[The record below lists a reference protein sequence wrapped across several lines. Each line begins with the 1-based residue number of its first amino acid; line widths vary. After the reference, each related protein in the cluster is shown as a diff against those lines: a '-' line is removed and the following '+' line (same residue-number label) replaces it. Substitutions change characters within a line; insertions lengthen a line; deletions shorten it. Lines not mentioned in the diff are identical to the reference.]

1 MLLQTKPSKP
11 STVNGRN
18 AAKHSDRGKT
28 PWTPSAN
35 IIRRMQKRVDRMM
48 EDDFLSAASLYG
60 QEVWLSLNIRDRR
73 QAGRVLAKLV
83 VEGEIEGLTFAEKCG
98 ALIYYRLK

>member
-1 MLLQTKPSKP
+1 MRKQKQPSKP

-35 IIRRMQKRVDRMM
+35 IIRQMQKRVNRMT
-48 EDDFLSAASLYG
+48 EDDFFPAASLYG
-60 QEVWLSLNIRDRR
+60 REVWMSLSNGDRR
-73 QAGRVLAKLV
+73 QAGRALAKLV
-83 VEGEIEGLTFAEKCG
+83 AEKKIDGLTFVEKCG
-98 ALIYYRLK
+98 ALIFYCLK